1 MQLQQLIR
9 PITED
14 SSKDKIVSS
23 TGEKKLYRAVTAK
36 DAEKIAA
43 TNQFI
48 PRVADGGGDMG
59 RAVAFLS
66 FSRSPSGQYVATQH
80 GMQVVFEI
88 DQEKLERHLQRQ
100 NRSYSLEPFVF
111 GSDLESK
118 KHYVKELETRLNLLD
133 DSSPIGNLKKYT
145 RAVHIFVPRDV
156 VQRARIPKSDL
167 PPIVGGLPQEID
179 PDADMKKIHKFPT
192 PLEISQ
198 SNEQTII
205 RIASALRKLGIRRTH
220 LYANRADFLRGNVHN
235 SFKIN
240 KNTLMHDLRSWLG
253 TTKRALQDPR
263 KSAATAIQG
272 AAVRAAQA
280 AGTALGKIG
289 K

>member
-1 MQLQQLIR
+1 MRLQQLIR

-14 SSKDKIVSS
+14 NSKDKIVSS
-23 TGEKKLYRAVTAK
+23 TGEKKLYRAVTPK
-36 DAEKIAA
+36 DAEKITA

-88 DQEKLERHLQRQ
+88 DQEKLERYLQSQ
-100 NRSYSLEPFVF
+100 NRSYSIEPFVY

-118 KHYVKELETRLNLLD
+118 KHYVKELEERLNLLD

-145 RAVHIFVPRDV
+145 RAVHIFIPRDV
-156 VQRARIPKSDL
+156 EQRARIPKSDL

-179 PDADMKKIHKFPT
+179 PDADMKKIHNFPT

-205 RIASALRKLGIRRTH
+205 RIASALRNLGIRRTH
-220 LYANRADFLRGNVHN
+220 LYAKRADFLRGNVHN

-240 KNTLMHDLRSWLG
+240 KNTLMPELRAWLSI
-253 TTKRALQDPR
+253 TKKALQDPR
-263 KSAATAIQG
+263 KSLKSIARGAGASAAK
-272 AAVRAAQA
+272 
-280 AGTALGKIG
+280 LFKS
-289 K
+289 

>member
-1 MQLQQLIR
+1 MRLQQLIR

-14 SSKDKIVSS
+14 NSKDRIVSS
-23 TGEKKLYRAVTAK
+23 TGEKKLYRAVTPK
-36 DAEKIAA
+36 EAEKITA

-66 FSRSPSGQYVATQH
+66 FSREPSGQYVATQH

-88 DQEKLERHLQRQ
+88 DQEKLERYLQSQ
-100 NRSYSLEPFVF
+100 NRSYSIEPFVY

-118 KHYVKELETRLNLLD
+118 KHYVKELEERLNLLD

-145 RAVHIFVPRDV
+145 RAVHIFIPRDV

-205 RIASALRKLGIRRTH
+205 RIPS
-220 LYANRADFLRGNVHN
+220 D
-235 SFKIN
+235 
-240 KNTLMHDLRSWLG
+240 
-253 TTKRALQDPR
+253 
-263 KSAATAIQG
+263 
-272 AAVRAAQA
+272 
-280 AGTALGKIG
+280 
-289 K
+289 